1 MVRRRGDQRHARHRI
16 AQFGNVRSDFITR
29 QLTAFS
35 RLRALGDF
43 NLNDVGIDQIR
54 RSNPKA
60 TGSHLLDAR
69 HFVGAVARRVFAAF
83 TGVRI
88 TADAV
93 HRFRQRLVGF
103 RA

>member
-54 RSNPKA
+54 RSNAEA
-60 TGSHLLDAR
+60 TGRHLLDAR
-69 HFVGAVARRVFAAF
+69 HFVSAIARRVFTAF
-83 TGVRI
+83 AGV
-88 TADAV
+88 
-93 HRFRQRLVGF
+93 
-103 RA
+103 